1 MEVSRHAD
9 EPAPTQ
15 MRSLAQGLA
24 DVLIVAC
31 EGRLGQITWFKA
43 DWQRSGAAT
52 GTAKYKV
59 NDDTYE
65 QVVVKFPVVQR
76 ELLWT
81 KRLQDENDKNL
92 VIPKLYA
99 SGETLGGYDMA
110 WIIIERFEHGPLG
123 LHWFDEHISHIADA
137 AARFHKTASIHPI
150 SETPHTEDWK
160 QLVHDS
166 QDNLKIN
173 VVEHK
178 DRWKAALKTLRGKLK
193 DIISEWNDR
202 PIDQWLHGDLHLANA
217 MSRVSI
223 EKGPVSLIDLAEVRP
238 GYWIEDAIYL
248 ERQLWANPARLKAAK
263 PIKAMALARKALGL
277 SNGENYQR
285 FANIRRALLAGT
297 ALRFLKNE
305 GHPRYLEACL
315 NWLERSLA
323 ELR

>member
-1 MEVSRHAD
+1 
-9 EPAPTQ
+9 

-24 DVLIVAC
+24 DVLQVAC

-43 DWQRSGAAT
+43 DWQRGGAAT
-52 GTAKYKV
+52 GTTKYKI
-59 NDDTYE
+59 NGDTHK
-65 QVVVKFPVVQR
+65 QVVVKLPVVQR

-81 KRLQDENDKNL
+81 RRLQDDNDENL

-123 LHWFDEHISHIADA
+123 LHWFDKHISHITTA
-137 AARFHKTASIHPI
+137 AARFHKAASAYPM
-150 SETPHTEDWK
+150 SESPYSEDWN
-160 QLVHDS
+160 QLVRDS
-166 QDNLKIN
+166 QVSLKIN

-193 DIISEWNDR
+193 TIVNEWNNR
-202 PIDQWLHGDLHLANA
+202 PVDQWLHGDLHLANA

-223 EKGPVSLIDLAEVRP
+223 ENGPVSLIDLAEVKP
-238 GYWIEDAIYL
+238 GHWIEDAIYL

-263 PIKAMALARKALGL
+263 PVKILALERKALGL
-277 SNGENYQR
+277 SNGENYHR
-285 FANIRRALLAGT
+285 LANIRRALLAGT

-315 NWLERSLA
+315 NWLESSLA

>member
-1 MEVSRHAD
+1 
-9 EPAPTQ
+9 

-24 DVLIVAC
+24 DILIDSC
-31 EGRLGQITWFKA
+31 DGRLGQISWFKA

-52 GTAKYKV
+52 GTAKFKI
-59 NDDTYE
+59 NDDSYK
-65 QVVVKFPVVQR
+65 QVVVKLPVVQR

-81 KRLQDENDKNL
+81 RRLQDDNEKNL

-99 SGETLGGYDMA
+99 SGDTLGGYDMA
-110 WIIIERFEHGPLG
+110 WIVIERFEHGPLG
-123 LHWFDEHISHIADA
+123 LHWFDEHISHIAQA
-137 AARFHKTASIHPI
+137 AARFHKAMSVYPI
-150 SETPHTEDWK
+150 VEAPNTEDWNL
-160 QLVHDS
+160 LVRES

-173 VVEHK
+173 VIENT
-178 DRWKAALKTLRGKLK
+178 DRWKTALKTLRGKLV
-193 DIISEWNDR
+193 DLVSEWNAR

-238 GYWIEDAIYL
+238 GHWIEDAIYL

-263 PIKAMALARKALGL
+263 PVKAIAQARKSLGL
-277 SNGENYQR
+277 QNGENYQR
-285 FANIRRALLAGT
+285 LAIIRRALLAGT

-305 GHPRYLEACL
+305 GHPRYLEACV

>member
-1 MEVSRHAD
+1 MNTQ

-24 DVLIVAC
+24 DILTVAC
-31 EGRLGQITWFKA
+31 AGRLGQISWFKA
-43 DWQRSGAAT
+43 DWQRGGAAT
-52 GTAKYKV
+52 GTAKYKI
-59 NDDTYE
+59 NGDTYE
-65 QVVVKFPVVQR
+65 QVVVKLPVVQR

-81 KRLQDENDKNL
+81 RRLQDDNDENL

-110 WIIIERFEHGPLG
+110 WIVIERFQHGPLG
-123 LHWFDEHISHIADA
+123 LHWFDEHLSHIAQA
-137 AARFHKTASIHPI
+137 AARFHKATSAYPI
-150 SETPHTEDWK
+150 IEAPNSEDWN
-160 QLVHDS
+160 QLVRDS
-166 QDNLKIN
+166 QENLKIN
-173 VVEHK
+173 VIEHN

-193 DIISEWNDR
+193 DLVSEWNAR

-217 MSRVSI
+217 MSRASI
-223 EKGPVSLIDLAEVRP
+223 EQGPVSLIDLAEVRP
-238 GYWIEDAIYL
+238 GHWIEDAIYL
-248 ERQLWANPARLKAAK
+248 ERQLWANPARLKTTK
-263 PIKAMALARKALGL
+263 PVKALAKSRKEVGL
-277 SNGENYQR
+277 DNGENYQR
-285 FANIRRALLAGT
+285 LAIIRRALLAGT